1 VTSSWKLFTDLTD
14 ALASP
19 DTGEETGVRLDLA
32 REERAGIPEVVLAG
46 SKQLPDLVYAIDR
59 LVSANGRAIAS
70 RCDDATI
77 DAIENAFAGD
87 YRVEPLFSTVV
98 VSRFDTHPPT
108 GNGTVGVLTAGTSD
122 NIVAAEATTL
132 LREMGVDVILA
143 RDAGVAGLHRLVNPL
158 RRMAEADVDAI
169 IVAAGMDGALPSVV
183 AGLVPV
189 AVIGLPVSTG
199 YGVGGNGE
207 AALHS
212 MLQSCAPGL
221 SVVNIDNGIGA
232 AASAGLIAK
241 RAAAMKRSLTG

>member
-1 VTSSWKLFTDLTD
+1 LFTDFTE
-14 ALASP
+14 ALAKAP
-19 DTGEETGVRLDLA
+19 TREDTGVRLDLA

-46 SKQLPDLVYAIDR
+46 SKQLPDLIYALNR
-59 LVSANGRAIAS
+59 LVTANGRAIAS
-70 RCDDATI
+70 RCDAAAI

-87 YRVEPLFSTVV
+87 FRVEPLFTSVV
-98 VSRFDTHPPT
+98 VSRFDTRPPS
-108 GNGTVGVLTAGTSD
+108 GNGKVGILTAGASD
-122 NIVAAEATTL
+122 SIVAAEASTL
-132 LREMGVDVILA
+132 LREMGVEVILS
-143 RDAGVAGLHRLVNPL
+143 RDAGVAGLHRLVDPL
-158 RRMAEADVDAI
+158 RLMAEADVDAI

-232 AASAGLIAK
+232 AASAGLIAR
-241 RAAAMKRSLTG
+241 RAAEMRSSANG